1 MVDLRGSHPA
11 QHLQPH
17 RVGKGAGIN
26 IMRSISYMRGRPSVD
41 DDALIDGRVSAEAQA
56 EIGWPLLGFFA
67 ARSLHGFSAG
77 GSASTPTHGCEPAD
91 HSHSL
96 VRRLAMNESA
106 ILLGLLEARSM
117 SKVGKGGDL
126 LPRKGRRRIPSA
138 TRESPELNRRFG

>member
-1 MVDLRGSHPA
+1 
-11 QHLQPH
+11 
-17 RVGKGAGIN
+17 
-26 IMRSISYMRGRPSVD
+26 MRSISYMRGRPSVD

-117 SKVGKGGDL
+117 SKVGKGGTCFPEKDGGGFRQRHEKAPNSMDVSDDVWKTFL
-126 LPRKGRRRIPSA
+126 ISQLRRPHA
-138 TRESPELNRRFG
+138 